1 VTTGS
6 SQQINRVFRFGPF
19 ELSEHEG
26 ELRKNGVRIKLQEQP
41 FRVLLELVANAGHMV
56 SREELQQKLWPTD
69 TFGELDLGLNT
80 AVRKLRQAL
89 GDDADEPRY
98 IETLAKRGYRFIAPV
113 ASVAAAALTTS
124 KDAPAMAAVA
134 VLGNSAAAASPDAV
148 DDSTLATARE
158 NPSKNIRW
166 SRVLA
171 AACALALLIYGA
183 VVTWRL
189 ANRAT
194 PLATEQQITANPPQ
208 APITAA
214 VVSLDG
220 KYVAYADTTGVY
232 IRHIDT
238 GEVRPLQL
246 PKAFDAAP
254 TGWFPDGTHLLLTS
268 AGAAQGK
275 PSLWKVSILGG
286 SPQQLME
293 NASEAAISPDGSKI
307 AFLRG
312 DAVGSL
318 EIWVMGTDGSNLHRI
333 ADAAAPGE
341 SIPLGYGSGSQPLTG
356 VHLSGVAWSPDGR
369 QLAYLRRV
377 KEEARSTLLDLE
389 TVDLDGGRPKVLRN
403 STQLLPVLCWAVD
416 GRLFYAYR
424 DSPASERGDS
434 GIWWVRVNQKSGA
447 LENRPMQLTKGSG
460 RIGRLSVSADGR
472 RLVLWRANSSPQ
484 VFLAEIDGQTG
495 RFKTPRRLSLDDS
508 TNQVY
513 AWTPDSRTVFFS
525 SNRSGTTKLY
535 RQAIDQAVPEVL
547 VEGRGNFVARLN
559 PDGTRILFVDGFN
572 TLDPALP
579 QRILSV
585 PLEGGTPQAV
595 LQWPSIHNMQCAQ
608 SPSKLCL
615 FDSLQGSTAH
625 FFTFDPEDGKTQEFA
640 TLQVKGGLAGAFRGT
655 DRSSR

>member
-1 VTTGS
+1 MRAVWEPACGS
-6 SQQINRVFRFGPF
+6 SIERLGQLQRPDFAGINVPDVYACGVGIGDILAIERYHGCSDGRLGRVRRDLLLG
-19 ELSEHEG
+19 
-26 ELRKNGVRIKLQEQP
+26 RKRRCP
-41 FRVLLELVANAGHMV
+41 
-56 SREELQQKLWPTD
+56 
-69 TFGELDLGLNT
+69 
-80 AVRKLRQAL
+80 VRKSPRHNRTVDQQCERACRRQ
-89 GDDADEPRY
+89 
-98 IETLAKRGYRFIAPV
+98 
-113 ASVAAAALTTS
+113 
-124 KDAPAMAAVA
+124 
-134 VLGNSAAAASPDAV
+134 
-148 DDSTLATARE
+148 

-318 EIWVMGTDGSNLHRI
+318 EIWVMGTDGSNLHRV
-333 ADAAAPGE
+333 ADATAPGA
-341 SIPLGYGSGSQPLTG
+341 SIPLGYGTGSQPLTG

-416 GRLFYAYR
+416 GRRFML
-424 DSPASERGDS
+424 
-434 GIWWVRVNQKSGA
+434 
-447 LENRPMQLTKGSG
+447 
-460 RIGRLSVSADGR
+460 IG
-472 RLVLWRANSSPQ
+472 
-484 VFLAEIDGQTG
+484 
-495 RFKTPRRLSLDDS
+495 
-508 TNQVY
+508 
-513 AWTPDSRTVFFS
+513 TV
-525 SNRSGTTKLY
+525 
-535 RQAIDQAVPEVL
+535 
-547 VEGRGNFVARLN
+547 
-559 PDGTRILFVDGFN
+559 
-572 TLDPALP
+572 
-579 QRILSV
+579 
-585 PLEGGTPQAV
+585 
-595 LQWPSIHNMQCAQ
+595 
-608 SPSKLCL
+608 
-615 FDSLQGSTAH
+615 
-625 FFTFDPEDGKTQEFA
+625 
-640 TLQVKGGLAGAFRGT
+640 
-655 DRSSR
+655 